1 MRYYDLND
9 GNKIPILGF
18 GVWQIEDKDL
28 CEEIVDFV
36 LKQGCRLLDTAT
48 VYQNEQAVGAGIKK
62 SGIPREEIFVTSKLW
77 VQDMGYEKTKSAID
91 RLLNRMGLE
100 YLDMYLI
107 HHSFGDY
114 IGSWKAMEEAVA
126 MGKIKTIGVANFS
139 IKQLKDLMNHAT
151 IRPAVNQ
158 IEFHPFCQQK
168 ELRAYMEEQHIQLEA
183 WSPLGSGNKEL
194 LNDTD
199 LTQIAE
205 KYKKNVGQIILR
217 WHIQEKSVA
226 IPKSV
231 HKERIIGNFSIWD
244 FELTDEEMRVIRSKD
259 TGSNILGYNPDN
271 PSEWKDFITN
281 LIVES

>member
-18 GVWQIEDKDL
+18 GIWQIEDKDL

-231 HKERIIGNFSIWD
+231 HKERIMGNFSIWD

-259 TGSNILGYNPDN
+259 TGSNVLGYNPDN

>member
-91 RLLNRMGLE
+91 RLLKRMGLE

-231 HKERIIGNFSIWD
+231 HKERIMGNFSIWD

-259 TGSNILGYNPDN
+259 TGSNVLGYNPDN